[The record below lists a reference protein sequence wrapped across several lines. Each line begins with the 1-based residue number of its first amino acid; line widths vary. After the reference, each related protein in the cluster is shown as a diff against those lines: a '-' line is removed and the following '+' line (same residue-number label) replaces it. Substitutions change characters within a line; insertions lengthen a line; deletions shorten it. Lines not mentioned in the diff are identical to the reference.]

1 MDITLNKTK
10 SFSNQFINSETVNYT
25 IAFSFSF
32 FILLAVKQLFKTF
45 FGVGVSISCTIGFV
59 FAEIVL
65 FLIEKF
71 FVYKKNVDFLWVCG
85 LWVECFMWVGG
96 L

>member
-45 FGVGVSISCTIGFV
+45 SVLV
-59 FAEIVL
+59 FPYPAQSDLYLQKL
-65 FLIEKF
+65 F
-71 FVYKKNVDFLWVCG
+71 YS
-85 LWVECFMWVGG
+85 
-96 L
+96 